1 MLDKALRLD
10 QRSNRVR
17 SCTYRIRC
25 SSPNHL
31 WAQFPFITVDV
42 VGSVVSL
49 VNKLGS
55 EGLVGLAHCGF
66 YGEFTTRNNPLFVKG
81 GMDSP
86 LLYHES
92 TNPY

>member
-10 QRSNRVR
+10 QRSNRVG

-25 SSPNHL
+25 SSSNHL
-31 WAQFPFITVDV
+31 WVNPLFHSPVDV

-55 EGLVGLAHCGF
+55 EVWLDWLHCGF
-66 YGEFTTRNNPLFVKG
+66 YGEFTTRNNPL
-81 GMDSP
+81 
-86 LLYHES
+86 L
-92 TNPY
+92 